1 MKVLANVFHPGLA
14 ESRVVR
20 VWADALEAAGI
31 EVRRHTGAALD
42 HAAERAA
49 CEQADQ
55 LLFVHPFHW
64 YSAPWPLKQ
73 WIDEVLTG
81 GWAYGGP
88 DRLAGKP
95 WMHAISVGAG
105 AEEYAP
111 GGSRR
116 YSVEEFLRPFERTA
130 AFCRAEYQTPFLF
143 FGAGYRGEEDIRAA
157 ADELVDRLI
166 R

>member
-1 MKVLANVFHPGLA
+1 
-14 ESRVVR
+14 
-20 VWADALEAAGI
+20 
-31 EVRRHTGAALD
+31 
-42 HAAERAA
+42 
-49 CEQADQ
+49 
-55 LLFVHPFHW
+55 
-64 YSAPWPLKQ
+64 
-73 WIDEVLTG
+73 
-81 GWAYGGP
+81 
-88 DRLAGKP
+88 
-95 WMHAISVGAG
+95 MHAISVGAG

-143 FGAGYRGEEDIRAA
+143 YGAGYRSEEDIRAA